1 MFKTLT
7 KEFPKHYQIPKT
19 LPNSQNTT
27 KFTKHYQIH
36 KTLPNSQN
44 TTKLT
49 KHYQINKTLNRTQNT
64 RGMWGLGRSKIISR
78 FFTALYWLSLGFHLS

>member
-1 MFKTLT
+1 MHKTLTNMFKTLT

-19 LPNSQNTT
+19 LPNFQNTT

-44 TTKLT
+44 TK
-49 KHYQINKTLNRTQNT
+49 
-64 RGMWGLGRSKIISR
+64 
-78 FFTALYWLSLGFHLS
+78 